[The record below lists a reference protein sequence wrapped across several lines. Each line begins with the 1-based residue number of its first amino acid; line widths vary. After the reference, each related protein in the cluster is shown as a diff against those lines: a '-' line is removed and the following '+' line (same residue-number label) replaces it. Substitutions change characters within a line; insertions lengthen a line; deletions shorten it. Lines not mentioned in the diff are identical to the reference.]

1 MTDASYMLDIMQMYL
16 HMYEERGLE
25 HDREEDCIDVHNLSK
40 LQVTSCENTFTLE
53 FAIVL

>member
-40 LQVTSCENTFTLE
+40 LQVTSCGNTFTLE

>member
-1 MTDASYMLDIMQMYL
+1 MLDIMQMYL

-25 HDREEDCIDVHNLSK
+25 RDREGDCIDVHNLSK